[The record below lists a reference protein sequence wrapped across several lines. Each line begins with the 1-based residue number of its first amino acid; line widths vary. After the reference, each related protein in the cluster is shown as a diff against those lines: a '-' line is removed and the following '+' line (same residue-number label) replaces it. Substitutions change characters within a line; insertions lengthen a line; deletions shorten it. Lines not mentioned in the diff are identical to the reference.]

1 MISWIQ
7 ENIQSILVAI
17 GAAVV
22 LFYPQIKKQ
31 LEALKAGGGEDA
43 SKSKPNNC
51 CCCEA
56 DEPDYDDE
64 ADKSD
69 WVVTTMKTRAYCA
82 DHRLDEG
89 VELCEKLV
97 SVLVASKPK
106 ARSVTVTQVSR

>member
-1 MISWIQ
+1 MIAWIQ
-7 ENIQSILVAI
+7 ENIQNILIAI
-17 GAAVV
+17 GAACV

-31 LEALKAGGGEDA
+31 LEALTAGGGEDA
-43 SKSKPNNC
+43 SKSKQNNC

-106 ARSVTVTQVSR
+106 ARSVTVTQVTR

>member
-1 MISWIQ
+1 MIAWIT
-7 ENIQSILVAI
+7 ENIDKILI
-17 GAAVV
+17 GLGAAVV
-22 LFYPQIKKQ
+22 LFWPKIKEQIA
-31 LEALKAGGGEDA
+31 ALQAGGGEEA
-43 SKSKPNNC
+43 SKPKQNNC

-97 SVLVASKPK
+97 GVLVASKPK
-106 ARSVTVTQVSR
+106 ARSVTVTQVTR

>member
-1 MISWIQ
+1 MIEWITS
-7 ENIQSILVAI
+7 NIDKILIAI

-22 LFYPQIKKQ
+22 LFLPQIKAKIAE
-31 LEALKAGGGEDA
+31 LSAGGGEEA
-43 SKSKPNNC
+43 SKSKQNNC

-106 ARSVTVTQVSR
+106 ARSVTVTQVTR